1 MGKRARGMKRISLFV
16 LPACLLVAGCLNLSS
31 WSGVKGSG
39 NIVSEV
45 RPVSDFDRVL
55 LSGSGHLSIS
65 QGDQESLTIEAD
77 DNLLPLIQSRVADRA
92 LHLGPEHGSLAPTKT
107 IRYRLQLKN
116 LKELDLSGSL
126 EAEAE
131 SIKTG
136 RLVLRISG
144 SGKIRVPKLET
155 AELDVGVSGSGDIEL
170 GGKADR
176 QQISI
181 SGSGNYRAGDCASQ
195 NTTVDVSGSGDATV
209 WARLTLDAHVS
220 GSGDISYYGSP
231 RINSHVSGSGG
242 IHQAGDK

>member
-1 MGKRARGMKRISLFV
+1 M
-16 LPACLLVAGCLNLSS
+16 
-31 WSGVKGSG
+31 
-39 NIVSEV
+39 
-45 RPVSDFDRVL
+45 

-116 LKELDLSGSL
+116 LKELHLSGSL
-126 EAEAE
+126 DAEAE
-131 SIKTG
+131 SIKTDQ
-136 RLVLRISG
+136 LVLRI
-144 SGKIRVPKLET
+144 
-155 AELDVGVSGSGDIEL
+155 SGSGDIEL